1 MTAPTDSQIGSQIA
15 RSTPHSRTAQDPTS
29 APPAPPHPDGRRSFL
44 PSASGIAILVL
55 ALAVRIADLG
65 GPSLWFDELLEYERA
80 TGTWRELLV
89 GRGIDQDP
97 PLFALFSRLW
107 FAIIPVHSEALL
119 RLPSALAGTAATGLV
134 GSWATRRFG
143 RQIGVLAGLFMAV
156 APVQVH
162 YAREL
167 NQYVWMTLL
176 ALIAILTWER
186 VRETWAG
193 RDWLVHG
200 IVTIASLLLH
210 YGLAFP
216 LAVVGIDLAL
226 SARRRSRPGAD
237 RLSPHTSP
245 PPSPQRPSPPPPA
258 PWRPLI
264 AYALAVGAVVGIL
277 LALGLAD
284 RLDTGHVQKRWGG
297 THLEKEIDY
306 ILDTGWR
313 EVLVFFFLPFAGG
326 TAIPIVRALS
336 LLSLAGLVDLWRN
349 TPSGRRIFGGLL
361 LGTLTMT
368 YVASV
373 FGLYPLGFRHG
384 LFNAP
389 LLLVA
394 LAAGVAW
401 VGRVLGAIADRIADR
416 TAEPIA
422 DSNAHPPVA
431 RTVDP
436 TTALPFPRRHIELAI
451 IAGLAGAICAVFLA
465 FSPLEWW
472 PNPHLSVPRE
482 HGREAAT
489 SIVSLAAPGEAIYVY
504 HAAAPAFRFYALGA
518 GSAEE
523 RGEGGAEG
531 RADIDSIVWGRPF
544 DSRDA
549 QAVAL
554 EAGRIAA
561 AAHAGPSGQV
571 LLYFVHVNAAERAA
585 LHVALEDLAL
595 SPSRGPLT
603 WGGNAVVESWSIIGS
618 NEADRRRIN
627 ARPRSCPTSS
637 SRGTSCRAARSIRGR
652 IARL

>member
-1 MTAPTDSQIGSQIA
+1 M
-15 RSTPHSRTAQDPTS
+15 PHHDPIPAS
-29 APPAPPHPDGRRSFL
+29 PRPSPPPPDGRRSFL
-44 PSASGIAILVL
+44 PSAAGIAILAL
-55 ALAVRIADLG
+55 ALAVRIVDLG

-97 PLFALFSRLW
+97 PLFALFNRLW
-107 FAIIPVHSEALL
+107 FAVIPVHSEALI
-119 RLPSALAGTAATGLV
+119 RLPSALAGTAATWLV
-134 GSWATRRFG
+134 GSWAARRFG
-143 RQIGVLAGLFMAV
+143 RQIGILSGLFMAL

-186 VRETWAG
+186 VRESWSG
-193 RDWLVHG
+193 MDWLAHG
-200 IVTIASLLLH
+200 ILTIASLLLH

-216 LAVVGIDLAL
+216 LAVMGIDLAL
-226 SARRRSRPGAD
+226 TARRRSRPGAD
-237 RLSPHTSP
+237 RPSPHSSP
-245 PPSPQRPSPPPPA
+245 PPPPQRPSPAPPA

-264 AYALAVGAVVGIL
+264 AYALAVGAVIGIL

-336 LLSLAGLVDLWRN
+336 LLSLVGLVDLWRN

-368 YVASV
+368 YIASV

-394 LAAGVAW
+394 LAAGVKW
-401 VGRVLGAIADRIADR
+401 VGRTLGAIADRLADR
-416 TAEPIA
+416 SADPTADPTAEPIA
-422 DSNAHPPVA
+422 DGTADPIDHP
-431 RTVDP
+431 TVDRPADLTVYP
-436 TTALPFPRRHIELAI
+436 TAGPPTPRRRTEPAI
-451 IAGLAGAICAVFLA
+451 ITGLAGGICATFLA

-482 HGREAAT
+482 HGREATAA
-489 SIVSLAAPGEAIYVY
+489 IVSLGAPGEAIYVY
-504 HAAAPAFRFYALGA
+504 HAAAPAFRFYALGG

-523 RGEGGAEG
+523 RADGHPKG
-531 RADIDSIVWGRPF
+531 RADIDSILWGRPF

-561 AAHAGPSGQV
+561 AAHAGPSGRV

-585 LHVALEDLAL
+585 LHVALEDLDLSSAL
-595 SPSRGPLT
+595 APLT
-603 WGGNAVVESWSIIGS
+603 WGGNAVVESWSPTI
-618 NEADRRRIN
+618 
-627 ARPRSCPTSS
+627 RP
-637 SRGTSCRAARSIRGR
+637 
-652 IARL
+652 